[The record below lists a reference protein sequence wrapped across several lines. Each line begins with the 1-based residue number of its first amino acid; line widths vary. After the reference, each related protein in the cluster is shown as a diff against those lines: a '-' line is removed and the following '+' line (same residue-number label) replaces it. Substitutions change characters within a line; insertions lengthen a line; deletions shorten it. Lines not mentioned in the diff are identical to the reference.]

1 MNRMHPVWLRSAAVG
16 LALSVAVP
24 AIAQQESAGAP
35 GEWLA
40 RYTSARTLGLGGAF
54 VATAD
59 DPLGILWNP
68 AGLSSMNQNE
78 LRFESA
84 RLFEET
90 SINAFGFAVPGSRLP
105 SMGITVLSLGSGD
118 FQKTNELNDALGTF
132 REGETAYLFTLS
144 KALSPRFAL
153 GANLKLA
160 QQTVEDFSGGGF
172 GVDLGGN
179 LALTPTLR
187 VGASVMNLGGPA
199 ISLRQSSETWPTLI
213 RGGLALNVFGG
224 RGLVAAEVDQSKGLG
239 ARFHGGAEYWIQ
251 GGVALRVGVDDTY
264 GTGGFS
270 YRFAPQYQLD
280 YGVAD
285 HPLGMTHRLG
295 IAYRFGGFF
304 ASSAAEP
311 SVFSP
316 TGERAVTK
324 ISLNARTKASP
335 QTWTLDIVNKSDEV
349 VRRFGGQG
357 QPPSHL
363 EWDGKDENGLPLADG
378 TYRYHLVVI
387 DAAGRAVAGPVRV
400 VEISTSGPQGTVP
413 LVPGQDG
420 GGSR

>member
-363 EWDGKDENGLPLADG
+363 EWDGKD
-378 TYRYHLVVI
+378 
-387 DAAGRAVAGPVRV
+387 
-400 VEISTSGPQGTVP
+400 
-413 LVPGQDG
+413 
-420 GGSR
+420 